1 MKKARN
7 DHKHEEE
14 RRRMQRKKEH
24 ANKNMKYERRCDKN
38 NKN

>member
-14 RRRMQRKKEH
+14 RRRMQRKKED
-24 ANKNMKYERRCDKN
+24 ANNNMKYERRCDKN